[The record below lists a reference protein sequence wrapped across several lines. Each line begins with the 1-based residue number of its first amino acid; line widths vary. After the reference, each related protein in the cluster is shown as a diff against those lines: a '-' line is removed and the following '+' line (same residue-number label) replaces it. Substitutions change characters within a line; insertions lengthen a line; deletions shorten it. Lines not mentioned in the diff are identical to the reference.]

1 MTGFSTSIPAS
12 NLNRFLYAS
21 VCEDSNGIRLSVLS
35 ALARA
40 NVDPWE
46 EAARLT
52 TMPKATA
59 EEALAA
65 ILHDASALNYDRAE
79 AEALAVRLIK
89 LLPQDGEWERF
100 AGTDS
105 ARAQV
110 NHSIFW
116 AVWLSFIIAVS
127 LLSPRH
133 QGADSRSAA
142 VSTSSAESPLQR
154 DSPFS
159 RSAPPPSPGTD

>member
-12 NLNRFLYAS
+12 GLNRFLYAS
-21 VCEDSNGIRLSVLS
+21 ICEDCNGVQLSVLS

-59 EEALAA
+59 EQALAA
-65 ILHDASALNYDRAE
+65 ILHNASALNYDRSE
-79 AEALAVRLIK
+79 AEAAAVRLIK
-89 LLPQDGEWERF
+89 LLPQDGELGRS
-100 AGTDS
+100 AHTDS

-116 AVWLSFIIAVS
+116 AVWLSFIIAAS

-133 QGADSRSAA
+133 QGAESRSAA
-142 VSTSSAESPLQR
+142 VSKSSAVSPLQH

-159 RSAPPPSPGTD
+159 RSATPSSLGTD

>member
-12 NLNRFLYAS
+12 GLNRFLYAS
-21 VCEDSNGIRLSVLS
+21 ICEDCNGVQLSVLS

-65 ILHDASALNYDRAE
+65 ILHDASALNYDRSE
-79 AEALAVRLIK
+79 AEAAAVRLIK
-89 LLPQDGEWERF
+89 LLPQDGGWGR
-100 AGTDS
+100 S
-105 ARAQV
+105 ARTESVRGQV

-116 AVWLSFIIAVS
+116 FVWLSFIIAAS

-142 VSTSSAESPLQR
+142 ITKSSAESPLQR
-154 DSPFS
+154 DNSFS
-159 RSAPPPSPGTD
+159 RTANPSSLGTD

>member
-12 NLNRFLYAS
+12 NLNRFRYAS
-21 VCEDSNGIRLSVLS
+21 ICEDGNGVQLSVLS

-46 EAARLT
+46 EAARLA

-65 ILHDASALNYDRAE
+65 ILHHASALNYDQPE
-79 AEALAVRLIK
+79 AEAVAARLIT
-89 LLPQDGEWERF
+89 LLPQEGGWERP
-100 AGTDS
+100 ASTDQ
-105 ARAQV
+105 ARGQV

-116 AVWLSFIIAVS
+116 AVWLSFIVAAS

-142 VSTSSAESPLQR
+142 ITKSSAESPLHR
-154 DSPFS
+154 VNPFAK
-159 RSAPPPSPGTD
+159 SATPPSPETD

>member
-21 VCEDSNGIRLSVLS
+21 ICEDCNGVQLSVLS

-46 EAARLT
+46 EAARLA

-65 ILHDASALNYDRAE
+65 ILHHASALNYDQPE
-79 AEALAVRLIK
+79 AEAVAARLIT
-89 LLPQDGEWERF
+89 LLPQEGGWERP
-100 AGTDS
+100 ARTDS
-105 ARAQV
+105 ARGQV

-116 AVWLSFIIAVS
+116 AVWLSFIIAAS
-127 LLSPRH
+127 LLSPRQ
-133 QGADSRSAA
+133 QGVDSGSAA
-142 VSTSSAESPLQR
+142 VSRSSAVSPLQH

-159 RSAPPPSPGTD
+159 RRAAPSSLGTD

>member
-12 NLNRFLYAS
+12 SLDRFLYAS
-21 VCEDSNGIRLSVLS
+21 ICEDCNGVQLSVLS

-65 ILHDASALNYDRAE
+65 ILHNASALNYDRSE
-79 AEALAVRLIK
+79 AEAAAVRLIK
-89 LLPQDGEWERF
+89 LLPQDGELGRS
-100 AGTDS
+100 AHTDS

-116 AVWLSFIIAVS
+116 AVWLSFIVAAS

-142 VSTSSAESPLQR
+142 ITKSSAESPLHR
-154 DSPFS
+154 VSPFAQ
-159 RSAPPPSPGTD
+159 SATPPSPETD

>member
-1 MTGFSTSIPAS
+1 MTGFSNSIPAS
-12 NLNRFLYAS
+12 DLNRFLYAS
-21 VCEDSNGIRLSVLS
+21 ICEDCNGVQLSVLS

-65 ILHDASALNYDRAE
+65 IIHDASALNYDRSKAE
-79 AEALAVRLIK
+79 AVAMRLIK
-89 LLPQDGEWERF
+89 LLPRDGGWERP
-100 AGTDS
+100 ARTDS
-105 ARAQV
+105 TRGQV

-116 AVWLSFIIAVS
+116 FVWLSLILVAT

-142 VSTSSAESPLQR
+142 VSKSSAVSPLQG
-154 DSPFS
+154 DNSFS
-159 RSAPPPSPGTD
+159 RNANPSSPRTD